1 MELDNTT
8 ATPAELLEQV
18 NKAIT
23 TVLVGGQ
30 SYRIG
35 SRQLTRADLAML
47 KTSGRPGGTTGGRR
61 KRSPAGAHLRGHFS
75 RGGKT
80 VGFIDNVIA
89 AVSPKKHTSGRRGA
103 KGWRLC
109 ADMTRPGSAGS
120 IPGGGHTTR
129 ARRSQTDT
137 AGTWYARARDLER
150 NSDILQAVVLAYKRN
165 VVGKG
170 FTSGQGPGTT
180 T

>member
-47 KTSGRPGGTTGGRR
+47 KPFGTTWRHNWR
-61 KRSPAGAHLRGHFS
+61 QTKAAPCWGAPTWHFS

-89 AVSPKKHTSGRRGA
+89 AVSPKKRMSGRRGA
-103 KGWRLC
+103 RDWRPYEG
-109 ADMTRPGSAGS
+109 MTRRGSAGS
-120 IPGGGHTTR
+120 MPAGERTTK
-129 ARRSQTDT
+129 ARRSQTGT
-137 AGTWYARARDLER
+137 AGTWYAPA
-150 NSDILQAVVLAYKRN
+150 
-165 VVGKG
+165 
-170 FTSGQGPGTT
+170 PGTWSET
-180 T
+180 AIYSRL